1 MKKVLSLFISLLL
14 VFLFG
19 SSVFAADSSSS
30 LSWEEVG
37 PTLEDVFGDMAHFV
51 RLDEVEAKIWLPD
64 YLAPVELTA
73 EDQENNAVAC
83 YMSED
88 ETEMLYIT
96 YVDVNNLSLEAFQ
109 RQLAQNNITSEIME
123 VNGIP
128 ALIYMLPEDNV
139 TMVTYS
145 TADGYFL
152 QLMHYPIYDDF
163 FTMILSSLQPDVV
176 VADAAPIEPVN
187 PVSGLIHK

>member
-1 MKKVLSLFISLLL
+1 
-14 VFLFG
+14 
-19 SSVFAADSSSS
+19 
-30 LSWEEVG
+30 
-37 PTLEDVFGDMAHFV
+37 MAHFV
-51 RLDEVEAKIWLPD
+51 RLDEVDAKIWLPD

-73 EDQENNAVAC
+73 VDQENNAVAC

-96 YVDVNNLSLEAFQ
+96 YVNVNNLSLEVFQ
-109 RQLAQNNITSEIME
+109 QQLAQNDITSQIID

-152 QLMHYPIYDDF
+152 QLMHYPYYDDF

-176 VADAAPIEPVN
+176 EKDTVPVEPVN

>member
-1 MKKVLSLFISLLL
+1 MKKVLALFISLLFL
-14 VFLFG
+14 FLFG
-19 SSVFAADSSSS
+19 SSVFAADAS
-30 LSWEEVG
+30 LSWEETG
-37 PTLEDVFGDMAHFV
+37 PTLEDVFGDTAHFV
-51 RLDEVEAKIWLPD
+51 RLNEVDAKIWLPD
-64 YLAPVELTA
+64 YLAPVELTP
-73 EDQENNAVAC
+73 EDLENNAVSC
-83 YMSED
+83 YLSED

-109 RQLAQNNITSEIME
+109 RQLAQNDITSQIID

-145 TADGYFL
+145 TVDGYFL
-152 QLMHYPIYDDF
+152 QLMHYPYYDDF
-163 FTMILSSLQPDVV
+163 FTMILSSLQPDVIEE
-176 VADAAPIEPVN
+176 DAVPVEPVN